1 MFMKHTDAAQF
12 RIQLF
17 PHYEK
22 LHTIFCED
30 IAKHHQADGLRDEDE
45 GIAKEN
51 EINSCLEAKDL
62 HISGN
67 VSSLYEYR
75 ESVGN
80 AIENFMR
87 VFLES
92 LEDMANERINASNEM
107 MDKVMSQMNDLYGLT
122 EDECLKAMFVIGRSA
137 PLFHM
142 FDRLDE
148 ERKVRM
154 AQMVVDCLIF

>member
-1 MFMKHTDAAQF
+1 MFMKHTDATQF
-12 RIQLF
+12 RTQPF

-75 ESVGN
+75 EK
-80 AIENFMR
+80 
-87 VFLES
+87 S